1 MVQLLINKEQRDS
14 MVLNARKT
22 FEEKF
27 CTDEYAKRFER
38 LLGGDEFQEINS
50 KYQITRSKEA
60 LNKKVKN
67 IF

>member
-1 MVQLLINKEQRDS
+1 MAS
-14 MVLNARKT
+14 NARRT

-27 CTDEYAKRFER
+27 CTNQLAERFER
-38 LLGGDEFQEINS
+38 LLEGNEFQ
-50 KYQITRSKEA
+50 KTTPQYQITRSKEA